1 MSVLFDPPPPFEPAD
16 VLFASPHTYLR
27 RLSVTTNDME
37 VVISG
42 RVPSYYLK
50 QMAQEAVRACL
61 GTRRLRNEVQVSTA

>member
-1 MSVLFDPPPPFEPAD
+1 MSDSFDPPPPFEPAD
-16 VLFASPHTYLR
+16 VLFSSPHTYLR
-27 RLSVTTNDME
+27 RLSVTTSEAE

-61 GTRRLRNEVQVSTA
+61 GSRRLRNEVQVSSA